1 MLIIYFILL
10 QHQLHIHF
18 TIKEAAVA
26 QLVERQLPKLEV
38 AGSSPV
44 CRSFFSQKKIF
55 SFFCLFSN
63 IWNYFFIHLHCYP
76 IKPTTEMKV
85 IIYNIAILIF
95 ATLSLILLI
104 ILLFGTIEKRQPR
117 NSLGLPKGKSRYY
130 FTFQNE
136 KIQIRHFL
144 IIYLLSALFLGY
156 YLYKIF
162 A

>member
-1 MLIIYFILL
+1 M
-10 QHQLHIHF
+10 
-18 TIKEAAVA
+18 E
-26 QLVERQLPKLEV
+26 
-38 AGSSPV
+38 
-44 CRSFFSQKKIF
+44 
-55 SFFCLFSN
+55 
-63 IWNYFFIHLHCYP
+63 
-76 IKPTTEMKV
+76 V